1 MYSILILN
9 TQENVVNY
17 GHNLLQTA
25 LKLKWRNLR
34 IKYAME
40 PDTGV
45 EPVLN
50 EYESFVLPIYESGT
64 RASYVNRTHIP
75 GVQNPCTSH
84 CTKEAQNVFY
94 FNMEHANIYINLLLF
109 QI

>member
-1 MYSILILN
+1 MHKIL
-9 TQENVVNY
+9 VVNY
-17 GHNLLQTA
+17 RHNLLQTA

-34 IKYAME
+34 IQYAME

-50 EYESFVLPIYESGT
+50 EYEPFVLPIYESGT

-84 CTKEAQNVFY
+84 CTKEAYKMCTSLKDIKYTSVSLKYNK
-94 FNMEHANIYINLLLF
+94 YIET
-109 QI
+109 